1 VALAVRPR
9 EDASEMPIRAQKT
22 DALVPVQIHSEYRR
36 IIEAVPSGE
45 KQSDRQ
51 ARPARAVFHL

>member
-1 VALAVRPR
+1 MRPR

-22 DALVPVQIHSEYRR
+22 DAVVPIHSEYRR